1 MRAFDSQDC
10 QDCFAFENRY
20 STSFLELLRGVEF
33 FGEAHVAEQDQNLR
47 KAVELK
53 MTLINRYPRILS
65 FAFILVVLLVLP
77 FQITDAAKRRHE
89 NNVRGKK
96 DRHSVSRSE
105 KGKKLAARDRRA
117 NNRRERLSARDTRR
131 GGRSRI
137 SPRLSRR
144 ELRRDRAQS
153 AREQAAMLKALE
165 RRRGRPLTKRERTAE
180 LRRMGSQRR
189 REMLEA
195 RRRAEAARRAAI
207 ARQRA
212 LDQALRDEVQGMI
225 ARDNT
230 SGEDPQVR
238 RVAINALGNHAG
250 TVVVMDPMTGKLY
263 SIVNQ
268 EWGVRRGFKPC
279 STIKLVTGVAGLSE
293 NIIPPSELT
302 LAADRPR
309 MDLTSAL
316 ARSDNAYF
324 ERVGSGIGFDKMI
337 HYARELGLGEKT
349 GANVS
354 FESAGHLPEMG
365 PGFAL
370 HRMFSY
376 ADGFEVTAL
385 QLGNLV
391 SAMANGGKLLVPQI
405 PNPQDN
411 SAKFKTKVRRKLDID
426 GNVLQRMIPGMIGS
440 VNYGSGRRAYDP
452 MQTVAGK
459 TGTCNGGGGSWV
471 GLFTSYAPLANPR
484 LAVVVIT
491 RGTDAHHHLP
501 AAVAGQIYRDL
512 HDRFGTPTNLQI
524 ASTPDDEEKEVGT
537 EEGDDMMADQNA
549 KDAAN
554 TDDSSAVAT
563 PSPAHKLLPESG
575 PSNVK
580 RVMNPINPPV
590 QKTEAQKPATP
601 AKTSMKPTIQPDNR
615 PRRTQDKQP

>member
-1 MRAFDSQDC
+1 
-10 QDCFAFENRY
+10 
-20 STSFLELLRGVEF
+20 
-33 FGEAHVAEQDQNLR
+33 
-47 KAVELK
+47 
-53 MTLINRYPRILS
+53 MTLMNRHPRSLR
-65 FAFILVVLLVLP
+65 FAFILIAFLLVP
-77 FQITDAAKRRHE
+77 FQITEAAKKRHE
-89 NNVRGKK
+89 NNSRAKK
-96 DRHSVSRSE
+96 TSRVAARSE
-105 KGKKLAARDRRA
+105 RGRKLSAKERRS
-117 NNRRERLSARDTRR
+117 NKRERLSAKDSRR
-131 GGRSRI
+131 GKSH
-137 SPRLSRR
+137 LSRR
-144 ELRRDRAQS
+144 ELKRDRVQS
-153 AREQAAMLKALE
+153 AREQAALLKALE
-165 RRRGRPLTKRERTAE
+165 RRRGRPLSKRERTAE
-180 LRRMGSQRR
+180 LRRLNSQRR

-230 SGEDPQVR
+230 AGEDPQVR

-250 TVVVMDPMTGKLY
+250 TVVVMDPITGKVY

-293 NIIPPSELT
+293 KVIQPSELA
-302 LAADRPR
+302 LASDSPR

-316 ARSDNAYF
+316 AHSDNSYF

-337 HYARELGLGEKT
+337 HYAKELGLGEKT
-349 GANVS
+349 GANVQ
-354 FESAGHLPEMG
+354 FEYAGRLPEMG

-405 PNPQDN
+405 PNAQDPT
-411 SAKFKTKVRRKLDID
+411 AKFKTRVRRKLDID
-426 GNVLQRMIPGMIGS
+426 GDVLQRMVPGMIGS

-452 MQTVAGK
+452 LQTVAGK

-471 GLFTSYAPLANPR
+471 GLFTSYAPLANPK

-512 HDRFGTPTNLQI
+512 HQRFGTPTNLQI

-537 EEGDDMMADQNA
+537 EEGDDMIADQSGTDTEDTN
-549 KDAAN
+549 KSAA
-554 TDDSSAVAT
+554 AAT
-563 PSPAHKLLPESG
+563 PSPTHKLVPESA

-580 RVMNPINPPV
+580 RVINPINSP
-590 QKTEAQKPATP
+590 AQKVDSQKSAAP
-601 AKTSMKPTIQPDNR
+601 AKSSVPPSNQPDNR
-615 PRRTQDKQP
+615 PRRTQDLEP

>member
-1 MRAFDSQDC
+1 MT
-10 QDCFAFENRY
+10 NR
-20 STSFLELLRGVEF
+20 
-33 FGEAHVAEQDQNLR
+33 H
-47 KAVELK
+47 
-53 MTLINRYPRILS
+53 PRILS
-65 FAFILVVLLVLP
+65 FAFILIALLVLP
-77 FQITDAAKRRHE
+77 GQIADAARKRHE
-89 NNVRGKK
+89 NNARGGS
-96 DRHSVSRSE
+96 DRHSKSRSE
-105 KGKKLAARDRRA
+105 KGKKLSARERRGS
-117 NNRRERLSARDTRR
+117 NRRERLSARDTRR
-131 GGRSRI
+131 GGRSRF

-144 ELRRDRAQS
+144 ELRRDRIQS
-153 AREQAAMLKALE
+153 AREQASLLKALE
-165 RRRGRPLTKRERTAE
+165 RRRGRPLSRRERAVE
-180 LRRMGSQRR
+180 LRRLNSQRR
-189 REMLEA
+189 REILEA

-225 ARDNT
+225 SRDNT

-250 TVVVMDPMTGKLY
+250 TVVVMDPMTGKVY

-293 NIIPPSELT
+293 KVIQPTEL
-302 LAADRPR
+302 ASVSDNR

-316 ARSDNAYF
+316 AHSDNSYF
-324 ERVGSGIGFDKMI
+324 ERVGGGLGFDKMI

-349 GANVS
+349 GANVPS
-354 FESAGHLPEMG
+354 EYAGRLPEMG

-405 PNPQDN
+405 PDPQDPP
-411 SAKFKTKVRRKLDID
+411 AKFKPKVRRKLDID
-426 GNVLQRMIPGMIGS
+426 GNVLQRMIPGMIGA
-440 VNYGSGRRAYDP
+440 VNYGSGRKAYDP
-452 MQTVAGK
+452 LQTVAGK

-471 GLFTSYAPLANPR
+471 GLFTSYAPLANPK

-491 RGTDAHHHLP
+491 RGTDAHRHLP

-512 HDRFGTPTNLQI
+512 HNRFGTPTNLQI

-537 EEGDDMMADQNA
+537 EEGADMIADQNGT
-549 KDAAN
+549 DAAGAGS
-554 TDDSSAVAT
+554 SSAVA
-563 PSPAHKLLPESG
+563 SPEPTHKLVPESS

-580 RVMNPINPPV
+580 RVMNPINSPA
-590 QKTEAQKPATP
+590 QKTETQKTATP
-601 AKTSMKPTIQPDNR
+601 ANTSVKPSTPPESR
-615 PRRTQDKQP
+615 PRRIQDRQP

>member
-1 MRAFDSQDC
+1 
-10 QDCFAFENRY
+10 
-20 STSFLELLRGVEF
+20 
-33 FGEAHVAEQDQNLR
+33 
-47 KAVELK
+47 
-53 MTLINRYPRILS
+53 MTLTNRHPRGLY
-65 FAFILVVLLVLP
+65 FAFILILLLVFP
-77 FQITDAAKRRHE
+77 FQIADGAKKRHE
-89 NNVRGKK
+89 NQARG
-96 DRHSVSRSE
+96 RNERRTASRA
-105 KGKKLAARDRRA
+105 KGKKLSAKDRRR
-117 NNRRERLSARDTRR
+117 NNRRERLSARDLRR
-131 GGRSRI
+131 GRKSRV

-144 ELRRDRAQS
+144 ELRRERIQS
-153 AREQAAMLKALE
+153 AREQAALLKALE
-165 RRRGRPLTKRERTAE
+165 RRRGRPLTKRERAAE
-180 LRRMGSQRR
+180 LRRMGSKRR
-189 REMLEA
+189 REILEA

-212 LDQALRDEVQGMI
+212 LDQALREEVQGMI

-230 SGEDPQVR
+230 NGEDPQVR

-250 TVVVMDPMTGKLY
+250 TVVVMDPMTGKVY

-293 NIIPPSELT
+293 NVIQPSEFT
-302 LAADRPR
+302 EASDTPR

-316 ARSDNAYF
+316 ARSDNSYF

-349 GANVS
+349 GANVP
-354 FESAGHLPEMG
+354 FEYAGRLPELNA
-365 PGFAL
+365 GFAV

-391 SAMANGGKLLVPQI
+391 SAMANGGRLLVPQI
-405 PNPQDN
+405 PNPQD
-411 SAKFKTKVRRKLDID
+411 SAAKFKPKVRRKLDID
-426 GNVLQRMIPGMIGS
+426 GLVLQRMIPGMIGS
-440 VNYGSGRRAYDP
+440 VNYGSGRKAYDP
-452 MQTVAGK
+452 LQTVAGK

-471 GLFTSYAPLANPR
+471 GLFTSYAPLANPK

-512 HDRFGTPTNLQI
+512 HNRFGTPTNLRI
-524 ASTPDDEEKEVGT
+524 ATTPDDEEKETGA
-537 EEGDDMMADQNA
+537 EAGQDLIADQNG
-549 KDAAN
+549 KDTEGTN
-554 TDDSSAVAT
+554 SSAAAT
-563 PSPAHKLLPESG
+563 TPTPTHKLVPESS

-580 RVMNPINPPV
+580 RVMNPISAPA
-590 QKTEAQKPATP
+590 QKTETQDPAPP
-601 AKTSMKPTIQPDNR
+601 AKTSVKPPTYPENR
-615 PRRTQDKQP
+615 PRRTQDQQP

>member
-1 MRAFDSQDC
+1 
-10 QDCFAFENRY
+10 
-20 STSFLELLRGVEF
+20 
-33 FGEAHVAEQDQNLR
+33 
-47 KAVELK
+47 
-53 MTLINRYPRILS
+53 MTLLNRHPRNIR
-65 FAFILVVLLVLP
+65 FAFILIAFLVLP
-77 FQITDAAKRRHE
+77 FQITAAAKKRHE
-89 NNVRGKK
+89 SNTHAKKTSRVAARTERGKK
-96 DRHSVSRSE
+96 LS
-105 KGKKLAARDRRA
+105 ARDRRS
-117 NNRRERLSARDTRR
+117 NKRERLSAKELRR
-131 GGRSRI
+131 GGKVH
-137 SPRLSRR
+137 LSRR
-144 ELRRDRAQS
+144 ELKRDRAQS
-153 AREQAAMLKALE
+153 AREQAAQLKALE
-165 RRRGRPLTKRERTAE
+165 RRRGRPLNKRERAAE
-180 LRRMGSQRR
+180 MRRMNSQRR

-230 SGEDPQVR
+230 AGEDQQVR

-250 TVVVMDPMTGKLY
+250 TVVVMDPMTGKVY

-268 EWGVRRGFKPC
+268 EWALRRGFKPC

-293 NIIPPSELT
+293 NVIQPELT
-302 LAADRPR
+302 QVSDNR

-316 ARSDNAYF
+316 AHSDNSYF

-337 HYARELGLGEKT
+337 HYAREMGLGEKT
-349 GANVS
+349 GANVP
-354 FESAGHLPEMG
+354 FEYAGRLPEMG

-405 PNPQDN
+405 PNPQDP

-452 MQTVAGK
+452 LQTVAGK

-512 HDRFGTPTNLQI
+512 HERFGTPTNLQI

-537 EEGDDMMADQNA
+537 EEGDDMIADQNGTDTEGSD
-549 KDAAN
+549 KTAA
-554 TDDSSAVAT
+554 TAT
-563 PSPAHKLLPESG
+563 PAPTHKLVPGSS

-580 RVMNPINPPV
+580 RVLNPINSP
-590 QKTEAQKPATP
+590 AQKDSQKSTAP
-601 AKTSMKPTIQPDNR
+601 AKSSVPPPSQPENR
-615 PRRTQDKQP
+615 PRRTQDLEP

>member
-1 MRAFDSQDC
+1 
-10 QDCFAFENRY
+10 
-20 STSFLELLRGVEF
+20 
-33 FGEAHVAEQDQNLR
+33 
-47 KAVELK
+47 
-53 MTLINRYPRILS
+53 MTLTNRHPRGLS
-65 FAFILVVLLVLP
+65 FAFILVLLLVLP
-77 FQITDAAKRRHE
+77 FQIADGAKKRHE
-89 NNVRGKK
+89 NKARGKNE
-96 DRHSVSRSE
+96 RRSASRTQ
-105 KGKKLAARDRRA
+105 KGKKLSAKDRRG
-117 NNRRERLSARDTRR
+117 NNRRERLSARNSRR
-131 GGRSRI
+131 GGKS
-137 SPRLSRR
+137 RLSRR
-144 ELRRDRAQS
+144 ELRRDRMQS
-153 AREQAAMLKALE
+153 AREQASLLKALE
-165 RRRGRPLTKRERTAE
+165 RRRGRPLSKRERAAE
-180 LRRMGSQRR
+180 LRRMGSKRR
-189 REMLEA
+189 REILEA

-250 TVVVMDPMTGKLY
+250 TVVVMDPMTGKVY

-293 NIIPPSELT
+293 NIIPPAELA
-302 LAADRPR
+302 LASDRPR

-316 ARSDNAYF
+316 ARSDNSYF

-349 GANVS
+349 GANVP
-354 FESAGHLPEMG
+354 FEYAGRLPEMG

-405 PNPQDN
+405 PNPQD
-411 SAKFKTKVRRKLDID
+411 SVAKFKPKVRRKLDLD

-440 VNYGSGRRAYDP
+440 VNFGSGRRAYDP
-452 MQTVAGK
+452 LQTVAGK

-512 HDRFGTPTNLQI
+512 HNRFGTPTNLQI
-524 ASTPDDEEKEVGT
+524 ASTPDDEEKEIGT
-537 EEGDDMMADQNA
+537 EEGDDMIADQNGSDT
-549 KDAAN
+549 KDAN
-554 TDDSSAVAT
+554 GPSAVAT
-563 PSPAHKLLPESG
+563 PSPARKLVPESS

-580 RVMNPINPPV
+580 RVINPINSPG
-590 QKTEAQKPATP
+590 QKTETQKPATP
-601 AKTSMKPTIQPDNR
+601 AKASVKPATQPDR
-615 PRRTQDKQP
+615 PRRTQDMQP